1 MLTDLYPPNEVTV
14 RTRESVLPSI
24 FFLNL
29 RRSQFVYTCLE
40 LEDELVLS
48 SVWIGFLNSSIF

>member
-48 SVWIGFLNSSIF
+48 SV